1 MRNKV
6 QYPVLNTRIK
16 IYDTKTLYSLTLIEQ
31 LNDLY
36 YGKDIMWKILKVRE
50 SFWKRDIW
58 IHCTQKERENSE
70 RFEKSLMLIS
80 FNVI

>member
-36 YGKDIMWKILKVRE
+36 YGKDIM
-50 SFWKRDIW
+50 
-58 IHCTQKERENSE
+58 
-70 RFEKSLMLIS
+70 
-80 FNVI
+80 